1 MYKIYIVEDD
11 SVISN
16 SMKKFLESWGY
27 QVEIPKKFNNVL
39 EEFEEFNPDLV
50 LLDIHLPFF
59 NGYHWCEKIR
69 TKSNAPIIFI
79 SSSNDNMNIVMAL
92 SKGADDFVS
101 KPFDLNILNAKIQAL
116 LRRTYELNS
125 TLENIYTYKD
135 IIYNMG
141 KSTLSYKDETI
152 ELTKNESK
160 IFQILIEN
168 KERIVSR
175 NNIMEFL
182 WNTDEFID
190 DNTLTVNINRLRK
203 KMMEIGIKEILQT
216 KKGQGYILIKED

>member
-59 NGYHWCEKIR
+59 NGYNWCEKIR

>member
-11 SVISN
+11 TVISN

-27 QVEIPKKFNNVL
+27 QVEITKNFHNVV
-39 EEFEEFNPDLV
+39 EEFEVFNPDLV

-59 NGYHWCEKIR
+59 NGYHWCDKIR
-69 TKSNAPIIFI
+69 GKSNAPIIFI

-125 TLENIYTYKD
+125 TLENLYTYKGITYD
-135 IIYNMG
+135 MS
-141 KSTLSYKDETI
+141 KSILSFEEKTI

-160 IFQILIEN
+160 IFQILMEN
-168 KERIVSR
+168 REKIVSR

-182 WNTDEFID
+182 WDTDEFID

-203 KMMEIGIKEILQT
+203 KILEIGIEDVLQT